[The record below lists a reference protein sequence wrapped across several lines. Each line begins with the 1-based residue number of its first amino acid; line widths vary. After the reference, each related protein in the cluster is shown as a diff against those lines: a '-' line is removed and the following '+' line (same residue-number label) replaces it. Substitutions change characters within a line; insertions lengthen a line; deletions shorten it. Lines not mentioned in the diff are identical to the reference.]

1 MPLNK
6 KDKNRNMLNRL
17 AMNDFS
23 PNLYLTFNPHKN
35 NCSQSMLLFHFKQAL
50 GRFYQSVLKHKR
62 FYKHKSQQYPLIVF
76 LENGRNRDIDEKT
89 PHMHIL
95 IQIPKEKIE
104 VFVDYVYDYLRQYYS
119 SLSKD
124 ATIISTAGDMLRIWT
139 YNDKE
144 QAEFDMNPRMKANK
158 IFTIS
163 DFQKPIHFD
172 KTNKYEK
179 IEEWFKS
186 EPVFLPVQQPTN
198 QHIEDIK
205 QTEPDK
211 QPSALHKFYN
221 RAKSIFTAPINYVA
235 ELLNQ
240 CLLYYAYTLPVAPY
254 YRHHISRQ
262 FYDTLDDLDSPYK

>member
-6 KDKNRNMLNRL
+6 KDKNMNMLNRVVG
-17 AMNDFS
+17 DSFS
-23 PNLYLTFNPHKN
+23 PNVYITFNPHQC
-35 NCSQSMLLFHFKQAL
+35 NCSSMWLLFNFKQAL
-50 GRFYQSVLKHKR
+50 GRFYQNVLKHKR
-62 FYKHKSQQYPLIVF
+62 FYKHKDQQYPLIVF
-76 LENGRNRDIDEKT
+76 LENGKNRDIGENN
-89 PHMHIL
+89 PHLHVLVQLPID
-95 IQIPKEKIE
+95 KKKA
-104 VFVDYVYDYLRQYYS
+104 FVDAIY
-119 SLSKD
+119 
-124 ATIISTAGDMLRIWT
+124 DMLKQEYPSLTKDDKLINTTDDLVGIWN

-262 FYDTLDDLDSPYK
+262 FYDTLDDLDSPYR